1 MMRTLS
7 EADRIADY
15 LRRKGLQ
22 DIAAFVLD
30 MSGPFSYLGAQAM
43 YMLEPFIDGGANFAH
58 DLAVVLEDRKNV
70 EALLVKLREVDGAN
84 G

>member
-1 MMRTLS
+1 MRTLS
-7 EADRIADY
+7 EADRIADF

-30 MSGPFSYLGAQAM
+30 MAGPFRYLGAQAM
-43 YMLEPFIDGGANFAH
+43 YVLEPFIDGGANIAH
-58 DLAVVLEDRKNV
+58 DLAIVLEDRKKV
-70 EALLVKLREVDGAN
+70 EALLVKLREVDEHN